1 MTRPGQAFTR
11 AIAFACF
18 AVAGCHGSAAPDGVK
33 AERILLIVVDTLRR
47 DALSC
52 YGGPVSTPTL
62 DALAESGQRFPNAIA
77 SFPSTAMSMG
87 AIFTGRTP
95 SIESGRGDGTIGVTG
110 RTWCGMVRFRGSN
123 RVRNCIPTSVATLA
137 EVLRGAGYWTMGVAS
152 NSILFE
158 PFGIERGFDD
168 WVEVGES
175 FLARG
180 DTTLERLAEVG
191 RSRSA
196 PFVNGAVA
204 EALARRPT
212 DSFFL
217 YVHYMEAHD
226 YRADLAG
233 DPAALAKLEPLYQ
246 KYWGRI
252 SRVDDAVAALLEQ
265 LEAEDLLDGMV
276 IVFTSDHGERLG
288 ELHMVRGDFSHKGN
302 PAFEELLRVPLIVSP
317 ARFSDTTRLVR
328 GQDIFGLVARIA
340 GVNVD
345 VPPEVE
351 RDEVFVTE
359 TDWRVYR
366 RGPWKSYS
374 KRGEDTLL
382 LVDLSADAGE
392 TTDVSAA
399 NPEVAETH
407 RRRMAALGQSLGV
420 SNAAPARLTP
430 EDEGRLRALG
440 YLE

>member
-1 MTRPGQAFTR
+1 
-11 AIAFACF
+11 
-18 AVAGCHGSAAPDGVK
+18 
-33 AERILLIVVDTLRR
+33 
-47 DALSC
+47 
-52 YGGPVSTPTL
+52 
-62 DALAESGQRFPNAIA
+62 
-77 SFPSTAMSMG
+77 
-87 AIFTGRTP
+87 
-95 SIESGRGDGTIGVTG
+95 
-110 RTWCGMVRFRGSN
+110 
-123 RVRNCIPTSVATLA
+123 
-137 EVLRGAGYWTMGVAS
+137 
-152 NSILFE
+152 
-158 PFGIERGFDD
+158 
-168 WVEVGES
+168 
-175 FLARG
+175 
-180 DTTLERLAEVG
+180 
-191 RSRSA
+191 
-196 PFVNGAVA
+196 
-204 EALARRPT
+204 
-212 DSFFL
+212 
-217 YVHYMEAHD
+217 
-226 YRADLAG
+226 
-233 DPAALAKLEPLYQ
+233 
-246 KYWGRI
+246 
-252 SRVDDAVAALLEQ
+252 
-265 LEAEDLLDGMV
+265 
-276 IVFTSDHGERLG
+276 
-288 ELHMVRGDFSHKGN
+288 MVRGDFSHKGN

-392 TTDVSAA
+392 TADVSAA